1 MENKKII
8 VEKGTFEYNGK
19 TYSSYFIVGNI
30 KGREVRVALMP
41 PDKGGWVV
49 LDILFTDRLK
59 YTIREAFPIGKELID
74 GHYDDCYDYYSD
86 FKIHTHGWKPSY
98 LLKDIY
104 RAIKTILA
112 LLALLPLLLYE
123 QIKSKF
129 NK

>member
-1 MENKKII
+1 MGEDVFSQCDSVENVNIP
-8 VEKGTFEYNGK
+8 
-19 TYSSYFIVGNI
+19 YS
-30 KGREVRVALMP
+30 
-41 PDKGGWVV
+41 
-49 LDILFTDRLK
+49 LK
-59 YTIREAFPIGKELID
+59 YTIGEAFPIGKELID

-112 LLALLPLLLYE
+112 LIALLPLLLYE

-129 NK
+129 SK